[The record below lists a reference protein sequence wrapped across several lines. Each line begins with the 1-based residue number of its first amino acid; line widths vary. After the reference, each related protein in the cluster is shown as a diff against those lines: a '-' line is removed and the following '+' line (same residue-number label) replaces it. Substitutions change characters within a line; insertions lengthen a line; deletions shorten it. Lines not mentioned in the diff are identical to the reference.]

1 MNQTKTN
8 KPKIVRPFI
17 LRRITLDGKV
27 WWCLCYK
34 GITGV
39 LKIYAKYKTKNEL
52 KLNWHSIKRITN
64 SMIILSKEVII

>member
-39 LKIYAKYKTKNEL
+39 LKIYAKYKTKKRAEAEL
-52 KLNWHSIKRITN
+52 AFY
-64 SMIILSKEVII
+64 KENYEFYDYFE

>member
-8 KPKIVRPFI
+8 KPKMVRPFI

-39 LKIYAKYKTKNEL
+39 LKIYAKYKTK
-52 KLNWHSIKRITN
+52 KTS
-64 SMIILSKEVII
+64 